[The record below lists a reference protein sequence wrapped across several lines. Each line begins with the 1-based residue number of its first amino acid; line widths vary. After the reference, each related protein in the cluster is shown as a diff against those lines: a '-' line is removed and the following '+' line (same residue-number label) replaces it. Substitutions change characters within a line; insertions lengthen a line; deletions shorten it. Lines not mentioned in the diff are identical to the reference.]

1 VSEDNTGNS
10 DNKGSI
16 VVLGL
21 RVLQIICMALAVVG
35 FIWSTGD
42 YLSSLFPPDS
52 VVTPFSVLLLLYGS
66 VGAVGI
72 EGSIKFLKRKK

>member
-1 VSEDNTGNS
+1 MGENGDSSGNS
-10 DNKGSI
+10 NKHSL
-16 VVLGL
+16 VLGL
-21 RVLQIICMALAVVG
+21 RVLQILSMTLTVVG